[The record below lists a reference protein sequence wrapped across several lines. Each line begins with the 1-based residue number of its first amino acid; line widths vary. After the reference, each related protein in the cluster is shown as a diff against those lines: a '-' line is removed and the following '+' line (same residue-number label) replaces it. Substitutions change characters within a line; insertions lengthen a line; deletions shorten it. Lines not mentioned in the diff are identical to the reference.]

1 LKNNQNPRV
10 NTTCGGLFGNFE
22 DDIFIF
28 RGIPYAAPPSGN
40 FRWMPPRPPMKWKG
54 LRSALTPGHIAPQNP
69 TKFKMNS
76 EFVIDEPQSEDCLY
90 LNIWSPGLDDQKRP
104 VMVWIHGGAFTMGSG
119 SKAQY
124 SGCTLAKRGGV
135 VVVTLNY
142 RLGVFG
148 FLNLNE
154 ITRGEIP
161 STGNEGLLDM
171 IAALEWIRENIAA
184 FGGNPENVTLFGES
198 AGAMSIACLM
208 AMPKAKGLF
217 HKAISQSGA
226 ADKARPLSEGL
237 KHSEAFLYY
246 LALKPEDIQKLKAL
260 TEKELLSAQQ
270 KMESHSKALTVT
282 TPIVDKNILPISPL
296 KAVQSGSST
305 SIPILAGT
313 NQDEWRLFTPKLPN
327 FHKMDTSELI
337 SRCSELVPS
346 TRVQRLIEAYRAARE
361 KQNLTANPFD
371 LFIAIKSDHEFRIPT
386 LQLAEAQM
394 RNNPAVY
401 CYLFNWKSPFMNG
414 AFGSCHSLEI
424 GFVLGTY
431 KSNRDFY
438 GSGPLADRLSNAMQD
453 TWAAF
458 AKTGNPCC
466 ENHVNWPAYGSQR
479 NTQVLGEDLH
489 IVESPFDE
497 ERRIWDSIPEAFNQD

>member
-10 NTTCGGLFGNFE
+10 NTTCGGLSGNFE
-22 DDIFIF
+22 DDIFVF

-208 AMPKAKGLF
+208 AMPKAKGL
-217 HKAISQSGA
+217 ST
-226 ADKARPLSEGL
+226 
-237 KHSEAFLYY
+237 
-246 LALKPEDIQKLKAL
+246 KP
-260 TEKELLSAQQ
+260 S
-270 KMESHSKALTVT
+270 
-282 TPIVDKNILPISPL
+282 L
-296 KAVQSGSST
+296 KAVQ
-305 SIPILAGT
+305 P
-313 NQDEWRLFTPKLPN
+313 
-327 FHKMDTSELI
+327 
-337 SRCSELVPS
+337 
-346 TRVQRLIEAYRAARE
+346 TRH
-361 KQNLTANPFD
+361 D
-371 LFIAIKSDHEFRIPT
+371 
-386 LQLAEAQM
+386 
-394 RNNPAVY
+394 
-401 CYLFNWKSPFMNG
+401 
-414 AFGSCHSLEI
+414 
-424 GFVLGTY
+424 
-431 KSNRDFY
+431 
-438 GSGPLADRLSNAMQD
+438 PLAKD
-453 TWAAF
+453 
-458 AKTGNPCC
+458 
-466 ENHVNWPAYGSQR
+466 
-479 NTQVLGEDLH
+479 
-489 IVESPFDE
+489 
-497 ERRIWDSIPEAFNQD
+497 